1 MKDEPEATTVSNT
14 WLEEALLVTTGDR
27 RRDYGRPLR
36 NFADIAAV
44 ETAHFSYKLL
54 PRKIITP
61 TDVAIWNNLQKMARH
76 KNTFK
81 ADNFVDVIGYTAC
94 IDDMNRHMIELGYA
108 GVQDFESMT
117 PGDLA
122 DLLDVIRKGS
132 R

>member
-1 MKDEPEATTVSNT
+1 
-14 WLEEALLVTTGDR
+14 
-27 RRDYGRPLR
+27 
-36 NFADIAAV
+36 
-44 ETAHFSYKLL
+44 
-54 PRKIITP
+54 
-61 TDVAIWNNLQKMARH
+61 MARH